1 MTFTSLHFNHLK
13 YAIQWHLIHSQ
24 WQLSLYSLCTI
35 FITLKENLVLI
46 KQPLHALP
54 FLQTV
59 EATNLFSAHAYV
71 LVLSRFSHV
80 RLFATLWTVAHQ
92 AHPSMGISRQGYW
105 SGLPCSPPGDLPNPG
120 IEPRSPTSQAD
131 SLLSEPPR
139 KSITKGDIGYVQV

>member
-59 EATNLFSAHAYV
+59 ETTNLFSAHAC
-71 LVLSRFSHV
+71 VLSRFSHV
-80 RLFATLWTVAHQ
+80 LLFANLWTLARQ
-92 AHPSMGISRQGYW
+92 ASLSVRFSRQEYW
-105 SGLPCSPPGDLPNPG
+105 SGLPCPLPGDLPDSG
-120 IEPRSPTSQAD
+120 MEPLSPVTPALQVD
-131 SLLSEPPR
+131 SLPLSHWGSPA
-139 KSITKGDIGYVQV
+139 